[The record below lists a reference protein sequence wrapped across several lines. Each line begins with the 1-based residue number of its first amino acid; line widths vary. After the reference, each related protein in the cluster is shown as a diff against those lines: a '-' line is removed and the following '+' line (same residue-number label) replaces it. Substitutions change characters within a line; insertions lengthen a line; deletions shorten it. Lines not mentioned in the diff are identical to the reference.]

1 MSLWAVLV
9 TGLLAGGAS
18 CAAVQ
23 GGLLAGTVARRRD
36 TETVTRSNARRRD
49 TGTVARSNARRRDA
63 DSAARRSARPT
74 AEAPTSAQDALPV
87 AGFLAGKLVSHA
99 ALGALLGL
107 VGAAVE
113 VGFRTRAGLQVAA
126 GVVMVVLAADLL
138 GLRIVRRLVPE
149 PPAAWSR
156 LVRRS
161 GSWGGGLGPA
171 LLGFATVL
179 IPCGVTLSMQLLA
192 VASGSALA
200 GAAIMATF
208 VIGTSPLFAVIGY
221 LARRSTAALRG
232 RLGVLSGVAVL
243 VAGLVSL
250 NSGLTLWGSPVTVS
264 SALRSLVTGGS
275 SGGDSSTAAAAAPT
289 AGADG
294 VQRLVIEARSTG
306 YSPSR
311 VSAQAGVPTE
321 LVVKT
326 NGNQGCTRAMVF
338 PALRIQKVL
347 PATGE
352 TPIALGKLS
361 PGTHRFTCTMGMYSG
376 SIEAA

>member
-1 MSLWAVLV
+1 MSLWAVLL

-23 GGLLAGTVARRRD
+23 GGLLAGVVARRRAAASAP
-36 TETVTRSNARRRD
+36 EEAQL
-49 TGTVARSNARRRDA
+49 AAKPA
-63 DSAARRSARPT
+63 SAA
-74 AEAPTSAQDALPV
+74 EDAVPV
-87 AGFLAGKLVSHA
+87 AGFLAGKLLSHA

-107 VGAAVE
+107 VGDVVQ
-113 VGFRTRAGLQVAA
+113 VGFRTRAALQVAA
-126 GVVMVVLAADLL
+126 GIVMVVLAAELL
-138 GLRIVRRLVPE
+138 GVRTVRRLVPE

-161 GSWGGGLGPA
+161 GRWGGGLGPA
-171 LLGFATVL
+171 ALGVATVL
-179 IPCGVTLSMQLLA
+179 IPCGVTLSMELLA

-208 VIGTSPLFAVIGY
+208 VVGTSPLFGAIGY

-232 RLGVLSGVAVL
+232 RLGVLAGAAVL

-264 SALRSLVTGGS
+264 SALRSLTSGATTRADTS
-275 SGGDSSTAAAAAPT
+275 SPAAETPAP
-289 AGADG
+289 GPDG
-294 VQRLVIEARSTG
+294 VQRLVIEARSTS

-311 VSAQAGVPTE
+311 LSARAGVPTE
-321 LVVKT
+321 LAVRT

-338 PALRIQKVL
+338 PGLRIQKAL

-352 TPIALGKLS
+352 TVIALGTLS
-361 PGTHRFTCTMGMYSG
+361 AGTHRFTCSMGMYG
-376 SIEAA
+376 GTIQAT